1 MGFRNREVV
10 AMKVAV
16 VGGHC
21 SWLHSM
27 AEVTACP
34 RGEHSEALPLSQWLV
49 NVLAAGAQVP
59 PMSHSRINTPDR
71 WSGSMISVP
80 SEIHI
85 LMTCV
90 TSTPREPR
98 RRLDG
103 VFRIDDIE

>member
-1 MGFRNREVV
+1 
-10 AMKVAV
+10 MKVVV
-16 VGGHC
+16 VGARY

-27 AEVTACP
+27 AEVSACP
-34 RGEHSEALPLSQWLV
+34 RGGHSEALPLSQWLV